1 MKAVVFDRFGPP
13 GQVLQLRDI
22 PEPMPGP
29 GEVKV
34 RMLASP
40 INPSDLLYI
49 EGQYGL
55 KPPAFPATPGF
66 EGVGIVV
73 ANGGGLIGR
82 LRMGKRVA
90 VLNDRNGNWGEFSVA
105 SSKQVIPIPAEIPD
119 EQAASFFVNPA
130 TAIALTE
137 RSLFVPPGE
146 WLLQSAAGSS
156 LGKMIINCARLKG
169 FRTINVVRRAEQIDE
184 LKKFGAEEVILE
196 KDGIAEQV
204 KRITGGAGV
213 KFALDPVGGATGTQ
227 VIQSL
232 GGGGTCVLYGL
243 LSGEP
248 VSVDPRRLITGSKTV
263 RGFWL
268 ADWMATLGLVQKL
281 LLISQIRGMMKAGI
295 LRTETGTAYPME
307 RVRDAVGEA
316 AAPGKAGKVLLTFG
330 P

>member
-13 GQVLQLRDI
+13 EEVLHVRDV
-22 PEPMPGP
+22 PEPSPAR

-49 EGQYGL
+49 AGQYGL

-66 EGVGIVV
+66 EGVGVV
-73 ANGGGLIGR
+73 VENGGGIIGW
-82 LRMGKRVA
+82 LRKGQRVA
-90 VLNDRNGNWGEFSVA
+90 VLNSRVGNWGEFTVA
-105 SSKQVIPIPAEIPD
+105 SSKQVIPIPAAIPD
-119 EQAASFFVNPA
+119 DQAASFFVNPA
-130 TAIALTE
+130 TVIALTE
-137 RSLFVPPGE
+137 GVLNVTDGA

-156 LGKMIINCARLKG
+156 LGKMVISFAKHRG
-169 FRTINVVRRAEQIDE
+169 FRTINVVRRPEQIVV
-184 LKKFGAEEVILE
+184 LKKLGADEVILE

-227 VIQSL
+227 VVQSL
-232 GGGGTCVLYGL
+232 GHGGTCVVYGL

-248 VSVDPRRLITGSKTV
+248 VSVDPRWLITGSKTV

-268 ADWMATLGLVQKL
+268 ADWMKSLGLVGKL
-281 LLISQIRGMMKAGI
+281 RLIRQIRGLMTSGI

-307 RVRDAVGEA
+307 RVHDAVREA
-316 AAPGKAGKVLLTFG
+316 AATGKAGKVLLRIA

>member
-1 MKAVVFDRFGPP
+1 MKAIVFDRFGPP
-13 GQVLQLRDI
+13 EEVLQVRDI
-22 PEPMPGP
+22 PEPSPAR

-49 EGQYGL
+49 AGQYGL

-66 EGVGIVV
+66 EGVGVV
-73 ANGGGLIGR
+73 VESGGGVIGW
-82 LRMGKRVA
+82 LRKGKRVA
-90 VLNDRNGNWGEFSVA
+90 VLNSRVGNWGEFTVA
-105 SSKQVIPIPAEIPD
+105 SSKQVIPIPAAIPD
-119 EQAASFFVNPA
+119 DQAASFFVNPA
-130 TAIALTE
+130 TVIALTE
-137 RSLFVPPGE
+137 SVLNIPDGD

-156 LGKMIINCARLKG
+156 LGRMVIAFAKHRG
-169 FRTINVVRRAEQIDE
+169 FRTINVVRRPEQVDE
-184 LKKFGAEEVILE
+184 LKKLGADEVILE

-227 VIQSL
+227 VVQSL
-232 GGGGTCVLYGL
+232 GHGGTCVLYGL

-248 VSVDPRRLITGSKTV
+248 VSVDPRWLITGSKTV

-268 ADWMATLGLVQKL
+268 ADHMKALGFGGKLQLIREIRTL
-281 LLISQIRGMMKAGI
+281 MKAGV
-295 LRTETGTAYPME
+295 LRTEPGAEFPLD
-307 RVRDAVGEA
+307 RIADAVREA
-316 AAPGKAGKVLLTFG
+316 AAPGKSGKVLLRIA